1 MIALGYSGFTR
12 DSRRAAQG
20 RSLGM
25 TSLGFDR
32 MVRSVDGELPISL
45 FPLGFFGHDAAAG
58 IVVDGEVVAC
68 AAEERFTR
76 VKHGLN
82 VAGNPLLP
90 RKAIQTSNPGMSA
103 AVACPTDTQPCCEIQ
118 HCAMP
123 GDTSLHR
130 SRRTSPLRRNS

>member
-1 MIALGYSGFTR
+1 MIVLGYSGFTR

-25 TSLGFDR
+25 TGLGFDR
-32 MVRSVDGELPISL
+32 MVRSVDGELPISH

-58 IVVDGEVVAC
+58 LVVDGEVVAC

-82 VAGNPLLP
+82 VAGNPLLGTTLLGAWQAYAQVLVP
-90 RKAIQTSNPGMSA
+90 GSGVYVSSDVFWRVNWFPAHQT
-103 AVACPTDTQPCCEIQ
+103 E
-118 HCAMP
+118 
-123 GDTSLHR
+123 
-130 SRRTSPLRRNS
+130 